1 MDTSVDPF
9 HIGIQ
14 HISNTINAVD
24 RLVDENTAALFVPCS
39 LPVTSAVI
47 VERTVPGQI
56 GTCGKDF
63 SEITPLDHFAEL
75 FHTFCVTCLED
86 NAQLYMSF
94 FGGTDHSVCI
104 LKTGGNG
111 LFGKD
116 VNAGFHGFDGH
127 DRMQEMRQTEMY
139 HINILI
145 QDLIKVRSP
154 GTVKFLCKGFGKSW
168 IFVNGIY

>member
-1 MDTSVDPF
+1 MNTSVDPF

-63 SEITPLDHFAEL
+63 PKSPRWIISRSFSTL
-75 FHTFCVTCLED
+75 FV
-86 NAQLYMSF
+86 
-94 FGGTDHSVCI
+94 
-104 LKTGGNG
+104 
-111 LFGKD
+111 
-116 VNAGFHGFDGH
+116 
-127 DRMQEMRQTEMY
+127 
-139 HINILI
+139 
-145 QDLIKVRSP
+145 
-154 GTVKFLCKGFGKSW
+154 
-168 IFVNGIY
+168 